1 MTYVRLAALL
11 VSPLAYLVLC
21 ASAAAFLAYPV
32 HFLLPASWEYQ
43 TLVFKGG
50 QALMILGL
58 IPLGRRLGMGWAD
71 IGLACPRRETLSQL
85 RRGFGYGALM
95 LGLHVLALLLLDV
108 RRLDPEKLQLARI
121 ASLSAKGVLIGL
133 GVALIEEP
141 IFRGF
146 LLGVLRRNTSRVVAV
161 LTASGYFAALHYLK
175 TDLHPQYA
183 EVRWDTGIIIV
194 IDAFSNLNHIYLDSF
209 LALFAAGAFL
219 CCVRLL
225 DPAKN
230 FGYCLGIHAGW
241 VFVIKA
247 TNPLG
252 FCNLQ
257 SPWVYSVS
265 YFDGN
270 IGYFSA
276 AWTTVLIVL
285 VAFKIAQK
293 TKPTV

>member
-1 MTYVRLAALL
+1 MTYARLALLL
-11 VSPLAYLVLC
+11 VSPFAYLVLC
-21 ASAAAFLAYPV
+21 AFAGALLAYPL
-32 HFLLPASWEYQ
+32 HFVLPASWDYQ
-43 TLVFKGG
+43 TLVFKGS
-50 QALMILGL
+50 QTLMILGL
-58 IPLGRRLGMGWAD
+58 IPLGRYLGMGWAD
-71 IGLACPRRETLSQL
+71 VGLACPRQETLSQL

-95 LGLHVLALLLLDV
+95 LGLHVLALMLLDV
-108 RRLDPEKLQLARI
+108 RRFDPEKLQLARI
-121 ASLSAKGVLIGL
+121 ASLSAKGALIGL

-141 IFRGF
+141 VFRGF
-146 LLGVLRRNTSRVVAV
+146 LLGVLHRRARRVVAV
-161 LTASGYFAALHYLK
+161 LVASGYFAGLHYLK
-175 TDLHPQYA
+175 TGIHPNYA
-183 EVRWDTGIIIV
+183 EVRWDSGIIIV
-194 IDAFSNLNHIYLDSF
+194 VDAFSNLHQIYLDSF

-225 DPAKN
+225 APAKN

-241 VFVIKA
+241 VFVIKS

-276 AWTTVLIVL
+276 AWTTVLIGIL
-285 VAFKIAQK
+285 AFKIAKQ
-293 TKPTV
+293 TQATG